1 MKWTRLPIEGPPP
14 ASRLDFAMCHIRLCV
29 PVTGDMSPDK
39 DAGLLA
45 ASIAAKDVLDSQL
58 RLGSAGSSSSV
69 GRVSAGSSV
78 SATGGRHQI
87 EEGNVHSRR
96 YMYPLYCKHS

>member
-29 PVTGDMSPDK
+29 PVTGDMSPET

-45 ASIAAKDVLDSQL
+45 ASSAAKEVLDSQL
-58 RLGSAGSSSSV
+58 RLGSAGSSGSV
-69 GRVSAGSSV
+69 GRVSAGSSAGSQRSV
-78 SATGGRHQI
+78 SATGGRQHTG
-87 EEGNVHSRR
+87 EGNIQHGSIQ
-96 YMYPLYCKHS
+96 